1 LENRKTADGKKMAE
15 ALLKAFTDS
24 HSASA
29 LRLIIGVGNAYE
41 RGESSGNSVGQNLI
55 RQSYQEAEEAIR
67 IGQSID
73 PQKGVITFHDLGLL
87 HWLYHLPPDKHADNI
102 YLSYIQTINDYDQA
116 RDADL
121 VKTLESY
128 LEHGGALVDTAKVL
142 FIHRNTLLHRLE
154 RIESLCH
161 IDLRHPL
168 HRLNLYAAVKHYRLQ
183 GGGR

>member
-1 LENRKTADGKKMAE
+1 MA
-15 ALLKAFTDS
+15 
-24 HSASA
+24 
-29 LRLIIGVGNAYE
+29 GP
-41 RGESSGNSVGQNLI
+41 I
-55 RQSYQEAEEAIR
+55 RQSYEEAEEAIR
-67 IGQSID
+67 ISQLMGIEE
-73 PQKGVITFHDLGLL
+73 GVVAFHDLGLL
-87 HWLYHLPPDKHADNI
+87 HWLYHLPAEKQADNI
-102 YLSYIQTINDYDQA
+102 YLSYIQTLRQYDQE

-128 LEHGGALVDTAKVL
+128 LEHGGALVDTAKSL

-183 GGGR
+183 GGTR